1 MPKRIYNV
9 VLQSEIGDGAT
20 LSSDT
25 FFYDWSLIPD
35 VPYYLTFSFA
45 SSVGPITQ
53 FAQMAMLYI
62 DLAQS
67 NNQLAKPQSSAQ
79 FANRSQFL
87 GNLMY
92 AVVAANNYLYA
103 ENNTNPPTYLN
114 GRPRSN
120 NFIAEIRSTPTT
132 YFTPFTGVCCLILS
146 FQEC

>member
-1 MPKRIYNV
+1 MVKKIYNV

-45 SSVGPITQ
+45 SSVAPITQ

-92 AVVAANNYLYA
+92 AVVGPNNYLYA
-103 ENNTNPPTYLN
+103 ENNTNPATYLN
-114 GRPRSN
+114 GRPQSN
-120 NFIAEIRSTPTT
+120 NFNVEIYSTPTAAYLPLSGT
-132 YFTPFTGVCCLILS
+132 YCLILS
-146 FQEC
+146 FQEA